1 MAPTDLSPTPAEAQA
16 LSPQARKY
24 AHQARAAST
33 VRAYRTAWSEF
44 QSFAQ
49 GRAAPAWPASANL
62 VAEYISALADRG
74 EKPATIQVKLAAIAA
89 AHRLAKQPDPTVD
102 EDVRMIMAGIRRA
115 RGTAPQKKAP
125 ALLPDVRQMLAA
137 LPDTLAGRRDRALL
151 LIGFAGAFRRS
162 ELVDLDVADLRLDT
176 KVTIKV
182 KRAKTDQEGKGLT
195 KVIPRLTDQ
204 ALCPVA
210 ALQGWLEASGIQ
222 SGAVFRPID
231 RWGQLRQRRLTP
243 QSVALIVKSAAKR
256 AGLEARQF
264 AGHSLRSGF
273 ITEAAQAGVLSRDI
287 MAQTGHQSEAVMRDY
302 IQDAGLGAL
311 HAAQAAF
318 GEKAPTI
325 MNQSH

>member
-1 MAPTDLSPTPAEAQA
+1 MTQTDLSPVPSEGQT
-16 LSPQARKY
+16 LSPRARKY
-24 AHQARAAST
+24 ARQARAAST
-33 VRAYRTAWSEF
+33 VRAYRAAWSEF

-49 GRAAPAWPASANL
+49 VRAETALPAAANL
-62 VAEYISALADRG
+62 VAEYISALADHG
-74 EKPATIQVKLAAIAA
+74 EKPSTIQVKLAAIAA

-102 EDVRMIMAGIRRA
+102 EDVRMIMAGIRRE

-125 ALLPDVRQMLAA
+125 ALLPDVRKILAV

-182 KRAKTDQEGKGLT
+182 RRAKTDQEGQGLT
-195 KVIPRLTDQ
+195 KIIPRLTDQ
-204 ALCPVA
+204 SLCPVT

-222 SGAVFRPID
+222 SGAVFRQID
-231 RWGQLRQRRLTP
+231 RWGNMRQRRLTP

-256 AGLEARQF
+256 AGLESRQF

-287 MAQTGHQSEAVMRDY
+287 MAQTGHKSEAVMRDY

-311 HAAQAAF
+311 NAAQAAL
-318 GEKAPTI
+318 GERAAKG
-325 MNQSH
+325 

>member
-1 MAPTDLSPTPAEAQA
+1 MAQTDLSPVPAAGQA
-16 LSPQARKY
+16 LSSRARKY

-33 VRAYRTAWSEF
+33 LRAYRAAWSEF

-49 GRAAPAWPASANL
+49 ARAEAALPAAANL
-62 VAEYISALADRG
+62 VAEYISTLADRG

-89 AHRLAKQPDPTVD
+89 AHRSRGSKQPDPTVD
-102 EDVRMIMAGIRRA
+102 EDVRMTMAGIRRE

-162 ELVDLDVADLRLDT
+162 ELVALDVADLRLDT

-182 KRAKTDQEGKGLT
+182 RRAKTDQEGQGLT

-204 ALCPVA
+204 TLCPVT
-210 ALQGWLEASGIQ
+210 ALQSWLEASGIK
-222 SGAVFRPID
+222 SGAVFRQID
-231 RWGQLRQRRLTP
+231 RWGQVRHGRLTP
-243 QSVALIVKSAAKR
+243 QSVALIVKAAAKR

-287 MAQTGHQSEAVMRDY
+287 MAQTGHKSEAVMRAY

-311 HAAQAAF
+311 TAAQAAF
-318 GEKAPTI
+318 GEKA
-325 MNQSH
+325 Q

>member
-1 MAPTDLSPTPAEAQA
+1 MAQTDLSPVPAAGQA
-16 LSPQARKY
+16 LSPQASKY
-24 AHQARAAST
+24 ARQARAAST
-33 VRAYRTAWSEF
+33 VRAYRAAWSEF

-49 GRAAPAWPASANL
+49 ARAEAALPATANL
-62 VAEYISALADRG
+62 VAEYISALADHG

-102 EDVRMIMAGIRRA
+102 EDVRMTMAGIRRQ

-125 ALLPDVRQMLAA
+125 ALLPDVQKMLAA

-162 ELVDLDVADLRLDT
+162 ELVDLDVADIRLDT

-182 KRAKTDQEGKGLT
+182 KRAKTDQEGQGLT
-195 KVIPRLTDQ
+195 KVIPRLTDK
-204 ALCPVA
+204 ALCPVT
-210 ALQGWLEASGIQ
+210 ALQDWLEASGIQ
-222 SGAVFRPID
+222 SGAVFRQID
-231 RWGQLRQRRLTP
+231 RWGQVRQRRLTP
-243 QSVALIVKSAAKR
+243 QSVALIIKLAAKR
-256 AGLEARQF
+256 AGLESRQF

-287 MAQTGHQSEAVMRDY
+287 MAQTGHKSEAVMRDY

-311 HAAQAAF
+311 NAAQAAF
-318 GEKAPTI
+318 GERAAKA
-325 MNQSH
+325 

>member
-1 MAPTDLSPTPAEAQA
+1 MAQTDLSPVPAGGQA
-16 LSPQARKY
+16 LSPRASKY
-24 AHQARAAST
+24 ARQARAAST
-33 VRAYRTAWSEF
+33 VRAYRAAWSEF
-44 QSFAQ
+44 QSFVQERDEVALP
-49 GRAAPAWPASANL
+49 AAANL
-62 VAEYISALADRG
+62 VAEYISALADHG

-102 EDVRMIMAGIRRA
+102 EDVRMTMAGIRRA
-115 RGTAPQKKAP
+115 RGLAPQKKAP
-125 ALLPDVRQMLAA
+125 ALLPDVRKMLAA

-162 ELVDLDVADLRLDT
+162 ELVDLDVADLRLDA

-204 ALCPVA
+204 ALCPVT
-210 ALQGWLEASGIQ
+210 ALQGWLEASGIK
-222 SGAVFRPID
+222 SGAVFRQID
-231 RWGQLRQRRLTP
+231 RWGNMRPRRLTP
-243 QSVALIVKSAAKR
+243 QSVALIIKSAAKR
-256 AGLEARQF
+256 AGLESRQF

-287 MAQTGHQSEAVMRDY
+287 MAQTGHKSEAVMRDY

-311 HAAQAAF
+311 SAAQAAF
-318 GEKAPTI
+318 GERVDKA
-325 MNQSH
+325 